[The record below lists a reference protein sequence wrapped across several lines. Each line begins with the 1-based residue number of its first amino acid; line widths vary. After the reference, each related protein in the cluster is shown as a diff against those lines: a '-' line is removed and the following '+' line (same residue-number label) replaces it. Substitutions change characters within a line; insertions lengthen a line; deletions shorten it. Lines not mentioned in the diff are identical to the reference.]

1 MKELYDNIYNILS
14 KESKEKIDN
23 YVLDVQSH
31 LNPNTDY
38 IKRTQ
43 ILKKI
48 QKRHHLDHKIL
59 DTSFIKFNDY
69 SNRNITIEMNS
80 NPSISFLFTH
90 STENAYHESAISY
103 DIVDNQYTYQYT
115 LTQEKESSYPLFY
128 FSVDYSSN
136 DFSNSQDLPALSS
149 IYSKTEEHIKSEVD
163 KICNIDLLTSIL
175 KNYTNPEDLFDLILI
190 QNDVVLKDS
199 ILFSGIHTCM
209 LQYNNLFKQSH
220 TIKNKV

>member
-48 QKRHHLDHKIL
+48 QKRHHLDNKFL
-59 DTSFIKFNDY
+59 DTAFIKFNDY

-115 LTQEKESSYPLFY
+115 VTQEKSSSSPLFY
-128 FSVDYSSN
+128 LSFDYSNN
-136 DFSNSQDLPALSS
+136 DFSNAQSLSELAK
-149 IYSKTEEHIKSEVD
+149 IYNMTEENFKADID
-163 KICNIDLLTSIL
+163 KIYNIDFLTNLL
-175 KNYTNPEDLFDLILI
+175 KNYTQPEELFDLMLI
-190 QNDVVLKDS
+190 QNDIELKDS
-199 ILFSGIHTCM
+199 TLFSGIYRGIE
-209 LQYNNLFKQSH
+209 QYNSLFKQNND
-220 TIKNKV
+220 IKNKL